1 MGLLQGLM
9 GLAVGGSVGLLVAA
23 AILPTADTAING
35 ATLNDTGADAL
46 WQLLPLFMVVA
57 IVAVMISFAVKDYF

>member
-23 AILPTADTAING
+23 AILPTADSAIDG
-35 ATLNDTGADAL
+35 ATLNDSGADAL

-57 IVAVMISFAVKDYF
+57 IVTVLIGYAIKDYF